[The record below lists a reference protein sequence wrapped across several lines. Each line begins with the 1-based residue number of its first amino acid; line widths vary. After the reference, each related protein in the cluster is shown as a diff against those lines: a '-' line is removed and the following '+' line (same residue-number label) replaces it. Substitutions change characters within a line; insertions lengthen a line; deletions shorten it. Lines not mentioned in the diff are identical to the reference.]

1 MEASLP
7 ITWVSTCGTWKV
19 LSSVQFIVFISLIA
33 WGGDT
38 YTVSIYLCISAV
50 RAMVTQSKVL
60 INVCWMSK
68 HIHFTSFQPD
78 YKLTSSV
85 LFYPFPYRI
94 IHMGTKSVL

>member
-1 MEASLP
+1 MEASSP
-7 ITWVSTCGTWKV
+7 VTWVSKCGTWKV
-19 LSSVQFIVFISLIA
+19 HSYLYVFISLIA
-33 WGGDT
+33 CGGDT
-38 YTVSIYLCISAV
+38 YTVSIYLCILAL
-50 RAMVTQSKVL
+50 RAMVTQSNVL

-68 HIHFTSFQPD
+68 HINFTFQLD